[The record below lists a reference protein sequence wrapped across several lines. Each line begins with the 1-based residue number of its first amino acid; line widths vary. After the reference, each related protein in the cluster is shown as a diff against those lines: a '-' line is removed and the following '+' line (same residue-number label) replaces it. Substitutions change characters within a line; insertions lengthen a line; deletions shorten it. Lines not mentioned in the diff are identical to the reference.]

1 VQVFL
6 GEKHEGAGGVR
17 RLGEKE
23 SPREPWGL
31 RGLEVIWILGLAKS
45 QILQNGGSIVLADL

>member
-1 VQVFL
+1 MLVFL
-6 GEKHEGAGGVR
+6 EKHEGADGLR

-23 SPREPWGL
+23 SLREPWGL
-31 RGLEVIWILGLAKS
+31 RGLEVIRILGLAKS